1 MIWKIAKKEFLLNL
15 MTFKFAVGVIVCVV
29 LMSVFMP
36 VLMNDYEQR
45 LKVYNENV
53 AANEAEL
60 LKVKVYKNIT
70 PTVYRPPN
78 VLSVFG
84 RGVDEQLDNFE
95 KIDIDQV
102 SGIGTTISQTN
113 TLLSVFPAL
122 DVALIFKIVVSIL
135 ALLMAYDVISGEKE
149 QGTLKLMLSGTTA
162 RHQVL
167 LGKLVAGLMTL
178 IVPVT
183 TSFMLGLLILLHSNM
198 VSLTWAQWFHIAL
211 MYFASLVF
219 VAAIFNLGLLLS
231 CLNKSSATS
240 LVFGLFLWLF
250 LAAIFPNASAY
261 IASQLKPID
270 SPDELSGKLKAVTD
284 ARKSESDE
292 LTKGIKEDGSETVT
306 NAPGAFGHTY
316 SALCNKSEMDY
327 RRKLYPV
334 TEPIKIKNVDKLLS
348 VKEMHMNGLIRQKQL
363 AETIAGASPIVLY
376 EDLMSILAG
385 TNCGG
390 FKQYI
395 DNVRDYRSEVVDY
408 IRSKTENFTS
418 TFYFTPCKEGDYE
431 RMIEVYY
438 KPVLEAKD
446 KEKRAE
452 LYKAVVARFNRMVNE
467 TPFLDLQDF
476 PKFTYRPRSIQQTLR
491 EAIPTLGFLI
501 IAGILFF
508 SFSFVAFLKYDV
520 R

>member
-15 MTFKFAVGVIVCVV
+15 MTFKFAVGTILCVV
-29 LMSVFMP
+29 LMAVFVP
-36 VLMNDYEQR
+36 VLVNDYEQR
-45 LKVYNENV
+45 LKDYNENV

-60 LKVKVYKNIT
+60 RKVKVYKNIT

-78 VLSVFG
+78 VLSVLSG
-84 RGVDEQLDNFE
+84 GIDNQLDNLE

-122 DVALIFKIVVSIL
+122 DVTLIFRIVVSIL
-135 ALLMAYDVISGEKE
+135 AILMAYDVISGEKE
-149 QGTLKLMLSGTTA
+149 EGTLKLMLSSTTA

-167 LGKLVAGLMTL
+167 IGKLVAGLMTL

-183 TSFMLGLLILLHSNM
+183 AAFIVGLSILLHSRK
-198 VSLTWAQWFHIAL
+198 VSLNGVQWFYIAL
-211 MYFASLVF
+211 MYFASLTF
-219 VAAIFNLGLLLS
+219 VTAMFNLGLLLS
-231 CLNKSSATS
+231 CLCKSSAIS
-240 LVFGLFLWLF
+240 LVFALFLWLF
-250 LAAIFPNASAY
+250 LAAILPDSSAY
-261 IASQLKPID
+261 VASQFRATD

-284 ARKSESDE
+284 ARKSEIDK
-292 LTKGIKEDGSETVT
+292 LTKDIKKDGNETII
-306 NAPGAFGHTY
+306 NALGAFGHTY

-327 RRKLYPV
+327 LRKLYPV
-334 TEPIKIKNVDKLLS
+334 TEPIKIKYVDKLLS
-348 VKEMHMNGLIRQKQL
+348 VKEMHMNGLIKQKQL
-363 AETIAGASPIVLY
+363 AESIAGASPIVLY

-385 TNCGG
+385 TNSGG

-418 TFYFTPCKEGDYE
+418 TFYFTPCKEEDYE

-438 KPVLEAKD
+438 KPVLDTKD
-446 KEKRAE
+446 KAKKAE
-452 LYKAVVARFNRMVNE
+452 LYKNVVARFNRMVND
-467 TPFLDLQDF
+467 TPSLDLKDF
-476 PKFTYRPRSIQQTLR
+476 PKFTYQPRSIQQILR
-491 EAIPTLGFLI
+491 EAIPTVGLLI
-501 IAGILFF
+501 FASILFF
-508 SFSFVAFLKYDV
+508 ALSFMMFLKYDV